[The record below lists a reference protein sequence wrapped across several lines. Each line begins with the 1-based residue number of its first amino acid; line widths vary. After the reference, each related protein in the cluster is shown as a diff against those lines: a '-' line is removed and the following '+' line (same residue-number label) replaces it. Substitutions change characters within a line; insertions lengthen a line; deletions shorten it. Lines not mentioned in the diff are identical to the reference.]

1 MIKKLYAS
9 YSGVFNI
16 FKMYWAAYGGFS
28 SLIISPYFH
37 LAILITW
44 LLHPYW
50 ISGQWWNTSIS
61 VLPNIVG
68 FALGGYAILVGFG
81 DDKFMKVISR
91 KSAKTKVSY
100 SPFLEVSAAFAHFII
115 VQLLALFFA
124 IIAVAISN
132 HGAIKL
138 SEQGIGPIIYGWD
151 FSCILSKA
159 PALFNAMGFF
169 LFIYALLAAVAATLS
184 IFRVTSWF
192 DRINNMPN
200 NEGN

>member
-37 LAILITW
+37 LAILIAW
-44 LLHPYW
+44 LLQPYW

-61 VLPNIVG
+61 ILPNIVG

-91 KSAKTKVSY
+91 KSEKTKVSY

-124 IIAVAISN
+124 IIAIGISVD
-132 HGAIKL
+132 GVIKL
-138 SEQGIGPIIYGWD
+138 GEKSVGPIIFGWD
-151 FSCILSKA
+151 FSYILTKT
-159 PALFNAMGFF
+159 PALFNATGFF

-192 DRINNMPN
+192 DRINNMSN